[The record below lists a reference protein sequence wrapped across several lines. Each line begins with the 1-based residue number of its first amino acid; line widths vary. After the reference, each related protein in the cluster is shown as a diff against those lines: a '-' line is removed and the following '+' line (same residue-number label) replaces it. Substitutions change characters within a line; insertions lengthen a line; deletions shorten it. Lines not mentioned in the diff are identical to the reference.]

1 MEPSAQ
7 EADKDSLSAS
17 DASLTQQQWRQ
28 RVENARPRSAEF
40 VAKTKA
46 GMPEI
51 ESKEEEKLAD
61 QRAIPF

>member
-1 MEPSAQ
+1 
-7 EADKDSLSAS
+7 
-17 DASLTQQQWRQ
+17 
-28 RVENARPRSAEF
+28 